1 MYNVLRDEIFA
12 ELKVA
17 GVFRTLRV
25 FDCNTLK
32 ELEGKLEKHLTET
45 LDFVTNTDHEI

>member
-17 GVFRTLRV
+17 GVFRTLRT
-25 FDCNTLK
+25 FDCRSLK
-32 ELEGKLEKHLTET
+32 ELEEKLEKHLKET